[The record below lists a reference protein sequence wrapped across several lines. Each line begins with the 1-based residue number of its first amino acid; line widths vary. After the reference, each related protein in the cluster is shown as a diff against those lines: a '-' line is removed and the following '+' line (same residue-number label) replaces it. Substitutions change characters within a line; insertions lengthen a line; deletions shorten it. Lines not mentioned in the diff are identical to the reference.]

1 MKMNNATHI
10 VKEFIPPICLKALHA
25 TWGLNSKIFKKQQEP
40 FVGNLASWEEA
51 RKQSSGY
58 DSEVIVQKV
67 RNAILKVKAGEAAY
81 ERDSVIF
88 DRIIYSFPVLAG
100 LLRVALAKRG
110 FLSVMDFGGS
120 LGSSYFQY
128 RGFLKE
134 LKKLVWSVVEQPRFV
149 DCGKAFLEDDE
160 LKFYYTTDECKN
172 HQKPDVILLSGVI
185 QYLSTPHCFID
196 DILRQDFDY
205 IIIDRTSF
213 IRECKIV
220 PKLSPDL
227 LTVQIV
233 PPSIYDASYPA
244 WFFDEDKFL
253 SHFRGRYKMI
263 ADFDSFESWKLA
275 HFSAQNRGYIFER
288 VRE

>member
-1 MKMNNATHI
+1 MKMNNTTYI
-10 VKEFIPPICLKALHA
+10 VKEFIPPIFLRALHSIRNNN
-25 TWGLNSKIFKKQQEP
+25 GKICGRKAP
-40 FVGNLASWEEA
+40 FVGNFAFWEQA
-51 RKQSSGY
+51 CGQSTGY
-58 DSEVIVQKV
+58 DSELIVNKV
-67 RNAILKVKAGEAAY
+67 KDAILKVKSGQAAY

-120 LGSSYFQY
+120 LGSSYFQC

-149 DCGKAFLEDDE
+149 DCGKEFLEDDE
-160 LKFYYTTDECKN
+160 LKFYYTIDECKN
-172 HQKPDVILLSGVI
+172 HQNPDVILLSSVI

-196 DILRQDFDY
+196 DILRQDFNY
-205 IIIDRTSF
+205 IIIDRTPF

-244 WFFDEDKFL
+244 WFFDEGKFL
-253 SHFRGRYKMI
+253 SHFRGRYKML

-275 HFSAQNRGYIFER
+275 HFSAQNKGYIFER
-288 VRE
+288 AYE